1 MTKGYQCSAN
11 VWTNGYGHTVGV
23 TPNAEVTHQDVV
35 NNLVN
40 DVQSAEAVVDKLV
53 TVTLDQYQF
62 DAFVSFV
69 FNVGAGISAGL

>member
-1 MTKGYQCSAN
+1 M
-11 VWTNGYGHTVGV
+11 
-23 TPNAEVTHQDVV
+23 THQDVV